1 MENVTITKDGYES
14 FHKPGN
20 STVIGHD
27 FFEGVFSYESL
38 TPTTVITYVFGLLIG
53 VLGPWS
59 IIWYEINCS
68 NRFRTILNQLFA
80 RASWYVI
87 VNTIFVMIPEGVRF
101 FYGPYGKIFCDL
113 LFFLKNILWSGILL
127 TLDTILILRYIF
139 IFTKKNFAVIND
151 DVLARIFN
159 LSVLFVATWASI
171 VKRFTPGQF
180 PINYYLCCGKDPNE
194 GNHDNSSDDTFQK
207 YNTGRFIVITSI
219 LLHVMAIL
227 RIAYYQ
233 LINASNEKPH
243 QLGIMGVEAQ
253 NEVIHSPNT
262 SRKHLSETESM
273 TKNKTIFDL
282 LTQITS
288 IFAFAIIGIT
298 IIISEG
304 VEPKKFNLPEYK
316 YIPFTMQLYGPVIG
330 YIAVHIILFTRNGA
344 MRDRIW
350 RKITSI
356 CRKNMIGI
364 SE

>member
-1 MENVTITKDGYES
+1 MAKDEYDS
-14 FHKPGN
+14 FQKPSN
-20 STVIGHD
+20 STVIGKD

-53 VLGPWS
+53 VFGPWS
-59 IIWYEINCS
+59 IIWYERNCS
-68 NRFRTILNQLFA
+68 NRFRTILNQMFA

-101 FYGPYGKIFCDL
+101 FYGPYGKIFCDV

-159 LSVLFVATWASI
+159 FSVLFVATWASI
-171 VKRFTPGQF
+171 VKRFTPGQL

-207 YNTGRFIVITSI
+207 YNTGRMIVITSI

-227 RIAYYQ
+227 RIACYQ
-233 LINASNEKPH
+233 LMTSSNEKPH
-243 QLGIMGVEAQ
+243 QLGSMGIEAQ
-253 NEVIHSPNT
+253 NEGIRSHNATDKRRSDAD
-262 SRKHLSETESM
+262 SM
-273 TKNKTIFDL
+273 NKNKTIFDL

-288 IFAFAIIGIT
+288 IFAFAIIGT
-298 IIISEG
+298 TVIISEG
-304 VEPKKFNLPEYK
+304 VEPKNLNLPEYK

-330 YIAVHIILFTRNGA
+330 YIAVHIILFTRNEA

-356 CRKNMIGI
+356 CKSNMIGI